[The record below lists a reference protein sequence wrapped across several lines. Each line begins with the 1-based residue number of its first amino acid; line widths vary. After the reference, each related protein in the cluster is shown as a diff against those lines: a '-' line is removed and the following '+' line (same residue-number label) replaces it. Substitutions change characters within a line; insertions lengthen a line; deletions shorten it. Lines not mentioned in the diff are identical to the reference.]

1 MKTHLGNKMISI
13 QKNTDNNFTSIRAI
27 AGAVWPIAYGAILS
41 KEQLEYMM
49 EMMYSVSA
57 LQEQANSNGN
67 HFIIA
72 TENEIP
78 VGFASYE
85 FNYNK
90 THKTKIHKIYIL
102 TNQQRKGLGK
112 LLIDYINSEA
122 ILNNQIGLLLN
133 VNRNNKAQY
142 FYKMLGF
149 LVSYEEIIAIGNGY
163 VMDDYVM
170 EKSI

>member
-1 MKTHLGNKMISI
+1 MISI

-27 AGAVWPIAYGAILS
+27 AAAVWPIAYGTILS
-41 KEQLEYMM
+41 KEQLDYMM

-85 FNYNK
+85 FNCNE
-90 THKTKIHKIYIL
+90 TDKTKIHKIYVL
-102 TNQQRKGLGK
+102 TSQQRKGIGK

-122 ILNNQIGLLLN
+122 ILNNQMGLLLN
-133 VNRNNKAQY
+133 VNRNNEAQY
-142 FYKMLGF
+142 FYKKLGF
-149 LVSYEEIIAIGNGY
+149 SVFYEEVIAIGNGY